1 MRIGILVFILLISC
15 FAHATTYYIS
25 PTGDNNNSGDN
36 ILTPWA
42 TWERISAP
50 RWNNILLPGD
60 IVYIRGG
67 VYSSPYS
74 SAIYGSADGVACY
87 WLGIQGQVNN
97 YIMIQNY
104 PGELPILDC
113 SNVAPVNAN
122 PFIITMRNC
131 AYVHVKGL
139 HLRNLAQ
146 ICCNQGFSRGFEINN
161 SHDCILEQIEVDH
174 IGGSGFLCFNSNDIL
189 YKNCDSHHNADTNSA
204 GSAGQYG
211 SADGFS
217 RANTGG
223 TNCVYEGCRAW
234 LNSDDGWDNLL
245 SNGTVTFRNC
255 WSFWNGYYEP
265 FPGAA
270 WICAGD
276 GAGYKLGPPTDTSI
290 ATITTRFMN
299 NCLAFE
305 NKYAGFDQNGTSPT
319 GQESTLYQI
328 YNCTA
333 YKNGSANGD
342 CQGNQFWF
350 LYGFDLGYVG
360 TSGAKSFDL
369 KNNISYA
376 NYLPAPFPAA
386 TNPLGSDLRYSGS
399 NINNDHNSWDGL
411 QQPDM
416 QWSNAVNITNA
427 DFLSVSS
434 VGTDGP
440 RQADGSLPI
449 LNFLRLS
456 PSSPLINTG
465 ISVGLPFN
473 GAAPDIGAF
482 EFDTSIIS
490 IVSLKLYLQGY
501 YIGAGKMEH
510 VLMNQ
515 HIGSSTTETDTITI
529 EMHGSTY
536 PYSTVSATTAVL
548 NTNGTISVGFP
559 SVVSGSYSIAI
570 RHRNTI
576 QTWSATPVTVGSSPV
591 NYDFS
596 TAANMAYG
604 DNQAM
609 IETGVWAMYTGDLN
623 QDNYIDGNDF
633 PQFNLDNNNSLSG
646 EYAGTDMNGD
656 GFVDGNDFPVF
667 DINSSNSI
675 VSLFPQ

>member
-1 MRIGILVFILLISC
+1 MRIVMLVFTLLSSC
-15 FAHATTYYIS
+15 FAYATTYYIS

-67 VYSSPYS
+67 VYSSPYP
-74 SAIYGSADGVACY
+74 SATYDSADGVACY
-87 WLGIQGQVNN
+87 WSGIQGNAGN
-97 YIMIQNY
+97 YIIIQNY

-139 HLRNLAQ
+139 HLRNLSQ
-146 ICCNQGFSRGFEINN
+146 VCCNQGFSRGFEIKDSNN
-161 SHDCILEQIEVDH
+161 CIFEQIEVDH
-174 IGGSGFLCFNSNDIL
+174 IGGSGFLCFSSYDIL
-189 YKNCDSHHNADTNSA
+189 YKNCDSHHNADLNSA

-217 RANTGG
+217 RANTDG

-245 SNGTVTFRNC
+245 SNGTVTFHNC

-276 GAGYKLGPPTDTSI
+276 GAGFKLGPPTDTSI
-290 ATITTRFMN
+290 ASITTRFMN

-305 NKYAGFDQNGTSPT
+305 NKYSGFDQNGTSPT

-328 YNCTA
+328 YNCVA
-333 YKNGSANGD
+333 YKNGSADGD

-350 LYGFDLGYVG
+350 LYGFDLGCIG
-360 TSGAKSFDL
+360 TSGAKPFDL

-376 NYLPAPFPAA
+376 NYLPTPFPAA
-386 TNPLGSDLRYSGS
+386 TNPLGSGIRYSGS

-411 QQPDM
+411 QQPNT
-416 QWSNAVNITNA
+416 QWVNGTNITNA

-434 VGTDGP
+434 AGTDGP

-449 LNFLRLS
+449 LNFMRLS
-456 PSSPLINTG
+456 PSSPLINAGTN
-465 ISVGLPFN
+465 VGLPFN
-473 GAAPDIGAF
+473 GAAPDVGAF
-482 EFDTSIIS
+482 EFDTTIIT
-490 IVSLKLYLQGY
+490 IVNLKLFLQGY
-501 YIGAGKMEH
+501 YIGGGQMEP

-515 HIGSSTTETDTITI
+515 HVGSGTTETDTITV
-529 EMHGSTY
+529 EMHSSSF
-536 PYSTVSATTAVL
+536 PYGTVSATTGIL
-548 NTNGTISVGFP
+548 NSNGTIAVGFP
-559 SVVSGSYSIAI
+559 STVSGLHSIAV

-576 QTWSATPVTVGSSPV
+576 QTWSAAPVTVGSSPA

-596 TAANMAYG
+596 TAANQAYG
-604 DNQAM
+604 DNQVM
-609 IETGVWAMYTGDLN
+609 VETGVWAMYTGDLN

-633 PQFNLDNNNSLSG
+633 PQFNLDNSNAVSG

-656 GFVDGNDFPVF
+656 GFVDGNDFPIF